1 MIITVTLNPAIDKT
15 VTIPNFTAGQVNRIE
30 TLRIDVGGKGIN
42 VSKCLKELGCGS
54 MAAAFWGGAAGRS
67 GEAQLQENLS
77 CAGYEG
83 QGTIAQGKIHSLPVF
98 IEENTRTN
106 MKIIDEAQGQNT
118 DINEPGPL
126 IKQEELEQLIR
137 KLDESLKEGDILV
150 LAGSI
155 PKGISTDIYKELT
168 IRYKEK
174 GVKVCLDAD
183 GESFAEG
190 IKAAPYLIKPNIDE
204 LSRYAG
210 EKLTD
215 IRGILKAVKPL
226 LQSGIEKIVVSM
238 GAQGAVFIQKGRI
251 FIASSIDVPVL
262 STVGAG
268 DSMVAALAYGEEKG
282 LSEKQT
288 YKLSMAMGAASV
300 MCSGTQAPKAVT
312 VESLYHMVNIIE
324 L

>member
-15 VTIPNFTAGQVNRIE
+15 VTISNFTAGEVNRIE
-30 TLRIDVGGKGIN
+30 TLRTDVGGKGIN
-42 VSKCLKELGCGS
+42 VSKCLKELGCES
-54 MAAAFWGGAAGRS
+54 MAAAFWGGDAGRS
-67 GEAQLQENLS
+67 GEAQLRESGADQLS
-77 CAGYEG
+77 QRIGGADI
-83 QGTIAQGKIHSLPVF
+83 QSLPVF
-98 IEENTRTN
+98 IQETTRTN
-106 MKIIDEAQGQNT
+106 MKIIDEVQGQNT
-118 DINEPGPL
+118 DINEPGPQ
-126 IKQEELEQLIR
+126 IKPEELELLIQ
-137 KLDESLKEGDILV
+137 KLDENLKESDILV

-155 PKGISTDIYKELT
+155 PKGISPNIYKELT
-168 IRYKEK
+168 ARYKEK
-174 GVKVCLDAD
+174 GVKVFLDAD

-190 IKAAPYLIKPNIDE
+190 IKAVPYLIKPNIDE
-204 LSRYAG
+204 LSRLAG

-238 GAQGAVFIQKGRI
+238 GAQGAVFIQRGRI

-282 LSEKQT
+282 LDEKKT

>member
-15 VTIPNFTAGQVNRIE
+15 VTIPNFLAGQVNRIE
-30 TLRIDVGGKGIN
+30 TLRSDVGGKGIN
-42 VSKCLKELGCGS
+42 VSKCLKELGCES
-54 MAAAFWGGAAGRS
+54 MAAAFWGGDAGHG
-67 GEAQLQENLS
+67 GEVQLQQSGVE
-77 CAGYEG
+77 
-83 QGTIAQGKIHSLPVF
+83 SLPIF
-98 IEENTRTN
+98 IQETTRTN
-106 MKIIDEAQGQNT
+106 LKIIDPKQSENT
-118 DINEPGPL
+118 DINEPGPQ
-126 IKQEELEQLIR
+126 IKSEELKQLIQ
-137 KLDESLKEGDILV
+137 KLDEKLGQGDILV

-174 GVKVCLDAD
+174 GVKVFLDAD

-210 EKLTD
+210 EALID
-215 IRGILKAVKPL
+215 IRGILRAVKPL

-238 GAQGAVFIQKGRI
+238 GAQGAVFVQRGHI
-251 FIASSIDVPVL
+251 FVAASIDVPVM

-282 LSEKQT
+282 LSLQQT
-288 YKLSMAMGAASV
+288 YKLAMAMGAASV
-300 MCSGTQAPKAVT
+300 MCSGTQAPKAST

>member
-15 VTIPNFTAGQVNRIE
+15 VTILNFTAGEVNRIE
-30 TLRIDVGGKGIN
+30 TLRSDVGGKGIN
-42 VSKCLKELGCGS
+42 VSKCLKELGCES
-54 MAAAFWGGAAGRS
+54 TAAAFWGGEAGRS
-67 GEAQLQENLS
+67 GEAQLQQSGVE
-77 CAGYEG
+77 
-83 QGTIAQGKIHSLPVF
+83 SLPVF
-98 IEENTRTN
+98 IGGTTRTN
-106 MKIIDEAQGQNT
+106 MKIIDPEQGTNT
-118 DINEPGPL
+118 DINEPGPQ
-126 IKQEELEQLIR
+126 IKPEELELLIQ
-137 KLDESLKEGDILV
+137 KLDENLKESDILV

-155 PKGISTDIYKELT
+155 PKGISPDIYKELT
-168 IRYKEK
+168 ARYKEK
-174 GVKVCLDAD
+174 GVKVFLDAD

-190 IKAAPYLIKPNIDE
+190 IKAVPYLIKPNIDE
-204 LSRYAG
+204 LSRLAG

-238 GAQGAVFIQKGRI
+238 GAQGAVFIQRGRI

-282 LSEKQT
+282 LDEKKT

>member
-15 VTIPNFTAGQVNRIE
+15 VTIPNFTVSQVNRIE
-30 TLRIDVGGKGIN
+30 TLRTDVGGKGIN
-42 VSKCLKELGCGS
+42 VSKCLKELGCES
-54 MAAAFWGGAAGRS
+54 TAAAFWGGEAGRS
-67 GEAQLQENLS
+67 GEAQLRES
-77 CAGYEG
+77 GVE
-83 QGTIAQGKIHSLPVF
+83 SLPVF
-98 IEENTRTN
+98 IGGTTRTN
-106 MKIIDEAQGQNT
+106 MKIIDPEQGTNT
-118 DINEPGPL
+118 DINEPGPQ
-126 IKQEELEQLIR
+126 ISPEELEQLIQ
-137 KLDESLKEGDILV
+137 KLDEKLNQGDILV

-155 PKGISTDIYKELT
+155 PAGISPDIYKELT

-174 GVKVCLDAD
+174 GVKVFLDAD

-190 IKAAPYLIKPNIDE
+190 IKASPYLIKPNIDE

-210 EKLTD
+210 EKITD

-251 FIASSIDVPVL
+251 LIASSLNVPVL

-282 LSEKQT
+282 LDEKKT

-300 MCSGTQAPKAVT
+300 MCSGTQAPKAST
-312 VESLYHMVNIIE
+312 VESLYHMVNMIE

>member
-15 VTIPNFTAGQVNRIE
+15 VTIPDFTAGEVNRIE
-30 TLRIDVGGKGIN
+30 TLRTDVGGKGIN
-42 VSKCLKELGCGS
+42 VSKCLKELGCDS
-54 MAAAFWGGAAGRS
+54 IAAAFWGGDAGRG
-67 GEAQLQENLS
+67 GEAELQKAEI
-77 CAGYEG
+77 G
-83 QGTIAQGKIHSLPVF
+83 SLPIF

-106 MKIIDEAQGQNT
+106 MKIIDEVQGQNT

-126 IKQEELEQLIR
+126 IKQNELEQLIR
-137 KLDESLKEGDILV
+137 KLDENLKDSDILV

-155 PKGISTDIYKELT
+155 PKGIGTNIYRSLT
-168 IRYKEK
+168 ARYKAK
-174 GVKVCLDAD
+174 GVKVFLDAD

-215 IRGILKAVKPL
+215 IRSILKAVKPL
-226 LQSGIEKIVVSM
+226 LQSGVEKIVVSM

-282 LSEKQT
+282 LSVHQT

-300 MCSGTQAPKAVT
+300 MCSGTQAPKAIT
-312 VESLYHMVNIIE
+312 VESLYHMVSIIE

>member
-15 VTIPNFTAGQVNRIE
+15 VTISNFTAGEVNRIE
-30 TLRIDVGGKGIN
+30 TLRSDVGGKGIN
-42 VSKCLKELGCGS
+42 VSKCLKELGCES
-54 MAAAFWGGAAGRS
+54 TAAAFWGGEAGRS
-67 GEAQLQENLS
+67 GEAQLRES
-77 CAGYEG
+77 GVE
-83 QGTIAQGKIHSLPVF
+83 SLPVF
-98 IEENTRTN
+98 IGGTTRTN
-106 MKIIDEAQGQNT
+106 MKIIDPEQGTNT
-118 DINEPGPL
+118 DINEPGPQ
-126 IKQEELEQLIR
+126 ISPEKLEQLIQ
-137 KLDESLKEGDILV
+137 KLDEKLNQGDILV

-155 PKGISTDIYKELT
+155 PAGISPDIYKELT

-174 GVKVCLDAD
+174 GVKVFLDAD

-190 IKAAPYLIKPNIDE
+190 IKASPYLIKPNIDE

-210 EKLTD
+210 EKITD

-251 FIASSIDVPVL
+251 LIASSLNVPVL

-282 LSEKQT
+282 LDEKKT

-300 MCSGTQAPKAVT
+300 MCSGTQAPKAST
-312 VESLYHMVNIIE
+312 VESLYHMVNMIE

>member
-15 VTIPNFTAGQVNRIE
+15 VTISNFTAGEVNRIE
-30 TLRIDVGGKGIN
+30 TLRSDVGGKGIN
-42 VSKCLKELGCGS
+42 VFKCLKELGCES
-54 MAAAFWGGAAGRS
+54 TAAAFWGGEAGRS
-67 GEAQLQENLS
+67 GEAQLRES
-77 CAGYEG
+77 GVE
-83 QGTIAQGKIHSLPVF
+83 SLPVF
-98 IEENTRTN
+98 IGGTTRTN
-106 MKIIDEAQGQNT
+106 MKIIDPEQGTNT
-118 DINEPGPL
+118 DINEPGPQ
-126 IKQEELEQLIR
+126 ISPEELEQLIQ
-137 KLDESLKEGDILV
+137 KLDEKLNQGDILV

-155 PKGISTDIYKELT
+155 PAGISPDIYKELT

-174 GVKVCLDAD
+174 GVKVFLDAD

-190 IKAAPYLIKPNIDE
+190 IKASPYLIKPNIDE

-210 EKLTD
+210 EKITD

-251 FIASSIDVPVL
+251 LIASSLNVPVL

-282 LSEKQT
+282 LDEKKT

-300 MCSGTQAPKAVT
+300 MCSGTQAPKAST
-312 VESLYHMVNIIE
+312 VESLYHMVNMIE

>member
-15 VTIPNFTAGQVNRIE
+15 VTIPNFAAGEVNRIE
-30 TLRIDVGGKGIN
+30 TLRSDVGGKGIN
-42 VSKCLKELGCGS
+42 VSKCLKELGCES
-54 MAAAFWGGAAGRS
+54 MAAAFWGGDAGRS
-67 GEAQLQENLS
+67 GEVQLRES
-77 CAGYEG
+77 GVE
-83 QGTIAQGKIHSLPVF
+83 SLPVF
-98 IEENTRTN
+98 IEETTRTN

-155 PKGISTDIYKELT
+155 PKGISPDIYKELT
-168 IRYKEK
+168 ARYKEK
-174 GVKVCLDAD
+174 GVKVFLDAD

-215 IRGILKAVKPL
+215 IRSILKAVKPL

-282 LSEKQT
+282 LDEKIT

>member
-15 VTIPNFTAGQVNRIE
+15 VTISNFTAGEVNRIE
-30 TLRIDVGGKGIN
+30 TLRSDVGGKGIN
-42 VSKCLKELGCGS
+42 VSKCLKELGCES
-54 MAAAFWGGAAGRS
+54 TAAAFWGGEAGRS
-67 GEAQLQENLS
+67 GEAQLQQSGVE
-77 CAGYEG
+77 
-83 QGTIAQGKIHSLPVF
+83 SLPVF
-98 IEENTRTN
+98 IGGTTRTN
-106 MKIIDEAQGQNT
+106 MKIIDPEQGTNT
-118 DINEPGPL
+118 DINEPGPQ
-126 IKQEELEQLIR
+126 ISPEELEQLIQ
-137 KLDESLKEGDILV
+137 KLDEKLNQGDILV

-155 PKGISTDIYKELT
+155 PAGIGSSIYQELT
-168 IRYKEK
+168 NRYKEK
-174 GVKVCLDAD
+174 GVKIFVDAD
-183 GESFAEG
+183 GISFA
-190 IKAAPYLIKPNIDE
+190 KALEAVPYLIKPNIDE
-204 LSRYAG
+204 LSRLAG

-238 GAQGAVFIQKGRI
+238 GAQGAVFIQRGRI

-282 LSEKQT
+282 LDEKKT

>member
-15 VTIPNFTAGQVNRIE
+15 VTISNFTAGEVNRIE
-30 TLRIDVGGKGIN
+30 TLRSDVGGKGIN
-42 VSKCLKELGCGS
+42 VSKCLKELGCES
-54 MAAAFWGGAAGRS
+54 TAAAFWGGEAGRS
-67 GEAQLQENLS
+67 GEAQLQQSGVE
-77 CAGYEG
+77 
-83 QGTIAQGKIHSLPVF
+83 SLPVF
-98 IEENTRTN
+98 IGGTTRTN
-106 MKIIDEAQGQNT
+106 MKIIDPEQGTNT
-118 DINEPGPL
+118 DINEPGPQ
-126 IKQEELEQLIR
+126 ISPEELEQLIQ
-137 KLDESLKEGDILV
+137 KLDEKLNQGDILV

-155 PKGISTDIYKELT
+155 PAGISPDIYKELT

-174 GVKVCLDAD
+174 GVKVFLDAD

-190 IKAAPYLIKPNIDE
+190 IKASPYLIKPNIDE

-210 EKLTD
+210 EKITD

-251 FIASSIDVPVL
+251 LIASSLNVPVL

-282 LSEKQT
+282 LDEKKT

-300 MCSGTQAPKAVT
+300 MCSGTQAPKAST
-312 VESLYHMVNIIE
+312 VESLYHMVNMIE

>member
-1 MIITVTLNPAIDKT
+1 MIVTVTLNPAIDKT
-15 VTIPNFTAGQVNRIE
+15 VTISNFTAGEVNRIE
-30 TLRIDVGGKGIN
+30 TLRTDVGGKGIN
-42 VSKCLKELGCGS
+42 VSKCLKELSCES
-54 MAAAFWGGAAGRS
+54 MAVAFWGGDAGRS
-67 GEAQLQENLS
+67 GEAQLRES
-77 CAGYEG
+77 RIE
-83 QGTIAQGKIHSLPVF
+83 SLPVF
-98 IEENTRTN
+98 IEETTRTN
-106 MKIIDEAQGQNT
+106 MKIIDEVKGQNT

-126 IKQEELEQLIR
+126 IKPEEMDQLIQ
-137 KLDESLKEGDILV
+137 KLDENLKEGDILV

-155 PKGISTDIYKELT
+155 PKGISPDIYKELT

-174 GVKVCLDAD
+174 GVKVFLDAD

-190 IKAAPYLIKPNIDE
+190 IKASTYLIKPNIDE

-210 EKLTD
+210 EKITD

-251 FIASSIDVPVL
+251 LIASSLNVPVL

-282 LSEKQT
+282 LDEKKT

-300 MCSGTQAPKAVT
+300 MCSGTQAPKAAT
-312 VESLYHMVNIIE
+312 VESLYHMVNMIE

>member
-15 VTIPNFTAGQVNRIE
+15 VTISNFTAGEVNRIE
-30 TLRIDVGGKGIN
+30 TLRSDVGGKGIN
-42 VSKCLKELGCGS
+42 VSKCLKELGCES
-54 MAAAFWGGAAGRS
+54 TAAAFWGGEAGRS
-67 GEAQLQENLS
+67 GEAQLRES
-77 CAGYEG
+77 GVE
-83 QGTIAQGKIHSLPVF
+83 SLPVF
-98 IEENTRTN
+98 IEGTTRTN
-106 MKIIDEAQGQNT
+106 MKIIDPEQGTNT
-118 DINEPGPL
+118 DINEPGPQ
-126 IKQEELEQLIR
+126 ISPEELEQLIQ
-137 KLDESLKEGDILV
+137 KLDEKLNQGDILV

-155 PKGISTDIYKELT
+155 PAGISPDIYKELT

-174 GVKVCLDAD
+174 GVKVFLDAD

-190 IKAAPYLIKPNIDE
+190 IKASPYLIKPNIDE

-210 EKLTD
+210 EKITD

-251 FIASSIDVPVL
+251 LIASSLNVPVL

-282 LSEKQT
+282 LDEKKT

-300 MCSGTQAPKAVT
+300 MCSGTQAPKAST
-312 VESLYHMVNIIE
+312 VESLYHMVNMIE

>member
-15 VTIPNFTAGQVNRIE
+15 VTISNFTAGEVNRIE
-30 TLRIDVGGKGIN
+30 TLRSDVGGKGIN
-42 VSKCLKELGCGS
+42 VSKCLKELGCES
-54 MAAAFWGGAAGRS
+54 TAAAFWGGEAGRS
-67 GEAQLQENLS
+67 GEAQLRES
-77 CAGYEG
+77 GVE
-83 QGTIAQGKIHSLPVF
+83 SLPVF
-98 IEENTRTN
+98 IGGTTRTN
-106 MKIIDEAQGQNT
+106 MKIIDPEQGTNT
-118 DINEPGPL
+118 DINEPGPQ
-126 IKQEELEQLIR
+126 ISPEELEQLIQ
-137 KLDESLKEGDILV
+137 KLDEKLNQGDILV

-155 PKGISTDIYKELT
+155 PAGISPDIYKELT

-174 GVKVCLDAD
+174 GVKVFLDAD

-190 IKAAPYLIKPNIDE
+190 IKASPYLIKPNIDE

-210 EKLTD
+210 EKITD

-251 FIASSIDVPVL
+251 LIASSLNVPVL

-282 LSEKQT
+282 LDEKKT

-300 MCSGTQAPKAVT
+300 MCSGTQAPKAST
-312 VESLYHMVNIIE
+312 VESLYHMVNMIE

>member
-15 VTIPNFTAGQVNRIE
+15 VTISNFTAGEVNRIE
-30 TLRIDVGGKGIN
+30 TLRSDVGGKGIN
-42 VSKCLKELGCGS
+42 VSKCLKELGCES
-54 MAAAFWGGAAGRS
+54 TAAAFWGGEAGRS
-67 GEAQLQENLS
+67 GEAQLQQSGVE
-77 CAGYEG
+77 
-83 QGTIAQGKIHSLPVF
+83 SLPVF
-98 IEENTRTN
+98 IGGTTRTN
-106 MKIIDEAQGQNT
+106 MKIIDPEQGTNT
-118 DINEPGPL
+118 DINEPGPQ
-126 IKQEELEQLIR
+126 ISPEELEQLIQ
-137 KLDESLKEGDILV
+137 KLDEKLNQGDILV

-155 PKGISTDIYKELT
+155 PAGISPDIYKELT

-174 GVKVCLDAD
+174 GVKVFLDAD

-190 IKAAPYLIKPNIDE
+190 IKASPYLIKPNIDE

-210 EKLTD
+210 EKITD

-251 FIASSIDVPVL
+251 LIASSLNVPVL

-282 LSEKQT
+282 LDEKKT

-300 MCSGTQAPKAVT
+300 MCSGTQAPKASS
-312 VESLYHMVNIIE
+312 VESLYHMVNMIE

>member
-15 VTIPNFTAGQVNRIE
+15 VTISNFTAGEVNRIE
-30 TLRIDVGGKGIN
+30 TLRSDVGGKGIN
-42 VSKCLKELGCGS
+42 VSKCLKELGCES
-54 MAAAFWGGAAGRS
+54 TAAAFWGGEAGRS
-67 GEAQLQENLS
+67 GEAQLQQSGVE
-77 CAGYEG
+77 
-83 QGTIAQGKIHSLPVF
+83 SLPVF
-98 IEENTRTN
+98 IGGTTRTN
-106 MKIIDEAQGQNT
+106 MKIIDPEQGTNT
-118 DINEPGPL
+118 DINEPGPQ
-126 IKQEELEQLIR
+126 ISPEELEQLIQ
-137 KLDESLKEGDILV
+137 KLDEKLNQGDILV

-155 PKGISTDIYKELT
+155 PAGIGSSIYQELT
-168 IRYKEK
+168 NRYKEK
-174 GVKVCLDAD
+174 GVKIFVDAD
-183 GESFAEG
+183 GISFA
-190 IKAAPYLIKPNIDE
+190 KALEAVPYLIKPNIDE
-204 LSRYAG
+204 LSRFAG

-215 IRGILKAVKPL
+215 IRGILKTVKPL

-238 GAQGAVFIQKGRI
+238 GAQGAVFIQRGRI

-282 LSEKQT
+282 LDEKKT